1 MKLGSG
7 VSAVFLPKDL
17 LMAIDSAINN
27 AYFILVYKTES
38 FTALA
43 IKKTDSKK
51 TDKYVKILLSNF

>member
-7 VSAVFLPKDL
+7 VSTVFLPKDL

-27 AYFILVYKTES
+27 AYFILFYKTES

-43 IKKTDSKK
+43 IKNDSKR